1 MKNKFKYLKKLFK
14 VLVWPII
21 FALGTLSVNY
31 MFVALFNNKEQV
43 NMTDVEF
50 LDYIKTVEYQEKLN
64 NYINSKSLLIILIVS
79 IIFLPILYKVFKK
92 YIYSNCFWNKYM
104 FNL

>member
-21 FALGTLSVNY
+21 FTLGTLSVNY
-31 MFVALFNNKEQV
+31 IFIALFNNKEQAD
-43 NMTDVEF
+43 MTNIEF

-92 YIYSNCFWNKYM
+92 
-104 FNL
+104 